1 MAYQDRELAS
11 GIRRIRDVAWYKGV
25 VPTVV
30 PWNWYDNRLSWNLTI
45 VLGLINTVPAG
56 LGKSVLAYEFLP
68 VSLWKVINTE

>member
-30 PWNWYDNRLSWNLTI
+30 PWNWYDNRLSWNLAI

-56 LGKSVLAYEFLP
+56 MGKSVLA
-68 VSLWKVINTE
+68 